1 MRDAKLLK
9 TDEEGD
15 EVLSA
20 VDAGG
25 VADVEDC
32 SSKRERAELAGIR
45 VLECGNELLRSDD
58 KPLDTP
64 VPVPC
69 FDGGRG

>member
-1 MRDAKLLK
+1 MLK
-9 TDEEGD
+9 TDEEAD

-20 VDAGG
+20 VEAGG

-45 VLECGNELLRSDD
+45 VLACGNELLRSDD
-58 KPLDTP
+58 KALD
-64 VPVPC
+64 
-69 FDGGRG
+69 